1 MSVNAPDTPE
11 GHDGRERVARTI
23 LDAMVG
29 ATAVVADRAP
39 GGWPDFLIPPLPAI
53 ALGGM
58 SFGHSITAVFAYPPA
73 AERPIDAYRAF
84 LERDGW
90 TRQEEFMSGGFVPTD
105 VAMRRNTSLVT
116 LRGTTPAEQ
125 SVVVS
130 LEPYQER
137 PSPSTMRHVHLDTI
151 DIPRLEA
158 PPGVRLV
165 SGGGGGGGDRTY
177 RHARLTT
184 DLTPAELLPLYVAR
198 LVAVRWTTRELYVTA
213 SAATQWVEAP
223 DAKGRVWRGMLAVYM
238 NGVGREVFL
247 FMAKGME

>member
-1 MSVNAPDTPE
+1 MFGASAFVAGRVPD
-11 GHDGRERVARTI
+11 
-23 LDAMVG
+23 
-29 ATAVVADRAP
+29 
-39 GGWPDFLIPPLPAI
+39 GWPDALIPPLPAV
-53 ALGGM
+53 ALGGV
-58 SFGHSITAVFAYPPA
+58 SFGHSITAVFAYPA
-73 AERPIDAYRAF
+73 AAGRPIDAYRAF

-90 TRQEEFMSGGFVPTD
+90 LPEEDFMRGGFVPVD
-105 VAMRRNTSLVT
+105 FAMRRDTSLVT
-116 LRGTTPAEQ
+116 LRGTTSADTSV

-130 LEPYQER
+130 VQPYQER

-184 DLTPAELLPLYVAR
+184 DLTPAELLPLYVVR
-198 LVAVRWTTRELYVTA
+198 LVAVGWTARELYVTA

-223 DAKGRVWRGMLAVYM
+223 DAKGRIWRGMLAVYM
-238 NGVGREVFL
+238 NGAGREVFL
-247 FMAKGME
+247 FMAKA